1 MLQTSSR
8 ILKDSRIFSTFAVPD
23 ADKARRFYGETLGLD
38 VRDGQMPGIFE
49 IHQGAEAPVV
59 VYPKPDHKPAVFT
72 VLNFV
77 VGDVERTVDE
87 LTAAGVKFERYDTE
101 DMKTNE
107 KGIVRGQGPD
117 IAWFK
122 DPFGNILSI
131 IGRDAS

>member
-1 MLQTSSR
+1 MLQTRSK

-23 ADKARRFYGETLGLD
+23 ADKARQFYGETLGLD

-49 IHQGAEAPVV
+49 IHQGTEAPVV

-87 LTAAGVKFERYDTE
+87 LSAAGVKFEHYDT
-101 DMKTNE
+101 DGMKTDA
-107 KGIVRGQGPD
+107 KGIVRDQGPD

-122 DPFGNILSI
+122 DPYGNILSI

>member
-1 MLQTSSR
+1 MLQTRSK

-23 ADKARRFYGETLGLD
+23 ADKARQFYGETLGLD

-49 IHQGAEAPVV
+49 IHQGSEAPVV

-87 LTAAGVKFERYDTE
+87 LSAAGVKFEHYDT
-101 DMKTNE
+101 DGMKTDA
-107 KGIVRGQGPD
+107 KGIVRDQGPD

>member
-1 MLQTSSR
+1 MLQTRSR

-23 ADKARRFYGETLGLD
+23 AEKARQWYGETLGLD

-49 IHQGAEAPVV
+49 IHQGGEAPVV

-87 LTAAGVKFERYDTE
+87 LSGAGVKFEHYDT
-101 DMKTNE
+101 DGMKTDK
-107 KGIVRGQGPD
+107 KGIVRDQGPD